1 MTECMCGRLNCI
13 IGPKKAILVTDLCI
27 NIQLLLHQYFF
38 LSKNWQSWKYWNRVT
53 AWQVQHFMEI
63 MFQLSFIIYFV
74 GQTSNVQ
81 EFITLH
87 FYNGEEIKLLNY
99 FWSYKVHSSI
109 LSENIEHFH
118 VFNLD
123 AIHSILIHWL
133 CIGSWQQYYPDI
145 KCKNQN
151 KIFIICWVSAK
162 RNPRW
167 LGCDLSAIDWPVP
180 YGERTITDH
189 FGKRD

>member
-1 MTECMCGRLNCI
+1 MSSLNWYL
-13 IGPKKAILVTDLCI
+13 P
-27 NIQLLLHQYFF
+27 LLQRHFF
-38 LSKNWQSWKYWNRVT
+38 LSQNVKITKSSEYLSTYKYQQLVDIVLCTSVRSLNYWK
-53 AWQVQHFMEI
+53 
-63 MFQLSFIIYFV
+63 
-74 GQTSNVQ
+74 
-81 EFITLH
+81 
-87 FYNGEEIKLLNY
+87 FYILELARQARCRNLYVYSSSREEIKLLNY
-99 FWSYKVHSSI
+99 FWGYKVHSSI

-167 LGCDLSAIDWPVP
+167 LGSDLSAIDWPAVP